1 MQPNYVPDDID
12 FASYLDNTDAKATHA
27 NLSCNLFRKVW

>member
-12 FASYLDNTDAKATHA
+12 FAAYLEDTDAKA
-27 NLSCNLFRKVW
+27 KVKEKTGDNKES